1 MAVTITTKFYNGT
14 EFRDLAKIVFTS
26 PNIDSPNTAGTR
38 SHILPGELDLG
49 MWYED
54 TSNMY
59 IVETDQHNY
68 TSTYFGYSADL
79 CEQIDLGDPPVAANI
94 CNTNQTDWL
103 EFIRDAVG
111 GVVGH
116 EIITVSG
123 AADITATV
131 GISNPELAFS
141 GGQWTVPA
149 ETEDHRVLLYF
160 ENTIRPV
167 TIEFKSVS
175 GYEAKYFDIKA
186 AYAPTNSGITCLTVS
201 ELDWTT
207 LYDGTSQAN
216 MLAYNN
222 DPQPLIFS
230 NVKPFSHLKFNFY
243 SKWAASNGYSMS
255 DCTISGYNND
265 DAITS
270 QKAIYVGR
278 DVEGTNQ
285 ILYVANAQP
294 GTSDEVDVVLDLDG
308 TQGIGT
314 VASGTNVTTW
324 GWPGSWTVISGT
336 STRVDEPDVNSTN
349 SVVFELTIGEAY
361 NCRLTAWDDVT
372 HNTTLNHLLSTDRC
386 RVSCVAYNANGTD
399 LLPTENDGISFIHP
413 PVLNK
418 IFKGNTVHE
427 GENHFYG
434 DFDMIYRTGSVLGD
448 YLIFKPMLYDI
459 DDTVPYGIHDHVIV
473 LHYSY
478 T

>member
-1 MAVTITTKFYNGT
+1 MAVTMTTKFYNGA
-14 EFRDLAKIVFTS
+14 EFRDLSKVVFTS

-54 TSNMY
+54 TSHMY

-79 CEQIDLGDPPVAANI
+79 CEQVDLDDPPVAVGVY
-94 CNTNQTDWL
+94 NTNQIDWL

-111 GVVGH
+111 GTVGYDT
-116 EIITVSG
+116 IDVS
-123 AADITATV
+123 ALATITATS
-131 GISNPELAFS
+131 GINNPGAAFS
-141 GGQWTVPA
+141 AGQWTVPA

-160 ENTIRPV
+160 SSTIRPTKV
-167 TIEFKSVS
+167 SFKSVS

-186 AYAPTNSGITCLTVS
+186 AYAPGSSEITCATVS

-207 LYDGTSQAN
+207 LYDGTNQTD
-216 MLAYNN
+216 MLDYNTVT
-222 DPQPLIFS
+222 QTFTFS

-243 SKWAASNGYSMS
+243 SKWSASNGYSMS
-255 DCTISGYNND
+255 DCIVYDYDND
-265 DAITS
+265 DSITT
-270 QKAIYVGR
+270 QIPIYVGQ
-278 DVEGTNQ
+278 DK
-285 ILYVANAQP
+285 IIFAANAQP
-294 GTSDEVDVVLDLDG
+294 GTSDDVDVILDLDSG
-308 TQGIGT
+308 TQGTGT

-324 GWPGSWTVISGT
+324 GWPGSWTTISGV
-336 STRVDEPDVNSTN
+336 STRVNEPDVNSTN
-349 SVVFELTIGEAY
+349 SVVFELMIGEAY
-361 NCRLTAWDDVT
+361 NCRLTAWDDIT
-372 HNTTLNHLLSTDRC
+372 HSTTLNHLLSTDRC
-386 RVSCVAYNANGTD
+386 RVSCVAYNANGTA
-399 LLPTENDGISFIHP
+399 LLPTENEGLSFIHP
-413 PVLNK
+413 PALNK